1 MKGAGAEAPL
11 DKPLPRR
18 FSRRVQS
25 TRCLVRPASRW
36 LCLLVL
42 GVFSVLAQAAAPATN
57 AVVAGTW
64 TYTLEV
70 SLDTSVDF
78 VAELKQDGERVTG
91 TVTAREVMATVEK
104 GQFKNGQLT
113 FEIPREYGGVKFTS
127 RYQGQLAGDRL
138 KGKIV
143 TGTGPLE
150 RTYEW
155 SAQRAKPAA
164 KP

>member
-1 MKGAGAEAPL
+1 MQPTCSLLPPL
-11 DKPLPRR
+11 RR
-18 FSRRVQS
+18 WF
-25 TRCLVRPASRW
+25 W
-36 LCLLVL
+36 LLAL
-42 GVFSVLAQAAAPATN
+42 SVLPLFMQAAAPATN
-57 AVVAGTW
+57 ATITGTW

-91 TVTAREVMATVEK
+91 TVTARDVMATIEK

-127 RYQGQLAGDRL
+127 RYQGRLAGDRL
-138 KGKIV
+138 KGQIL
-143 TGTGPLE
+143 TGAGPLE

-155 SAQRAKPAA
+155 SAQRAQPTPKP
-164 KP
+164 

>member
-1 MKGAGAEAPL
+1 
-11 DKPLPRR
+11 
-18 FSRRVQS
+18 
-25 TRCLVRPASRW
+25 
-36 LCLLVL
+36 
-42 GVFSVLAQAAAPATN
+42 
-57 AVVAGTW
+57 
-64 TYTLEV
+64 
-70 SLDTSVDF
+70 
-78 VAELKQDGERVTG
+78 
-91 TVTAREVMATVEK
+91 MATVEK

>member
-1 MKGAGAEAPL
+1 
-11 DKPLPRR
+11 
-18 FSRRVQS
+18 VQS
-25 TRCLVRPASRW
+25 TRFLRRPACRW
-36 LCLLVL
+36 LWLLILSVFPVL
-42 GVFSVLAQAAAPATN
+42 VQAAAPATN
-57 AVVAGTW
+57 AVVTGTW

-91 TVTAREVMATVEK
+91 TVTARDVMATIEK
-104 GQFKNGQLT
+104 GQFKGGQLT

-127 RYQGQLAGDRL
+127 RYQGQLTGDRI
-138 KGKIV
+138 KGRIV

-155 SAQRAKPAA
+155 SAQRARPAA

>member
-1 MKGAGAEAPL
+1 MQPT
-11 DKPLPRR
+11 R
-18 FSRRVQS
+18 FLR
-25 TRCLVRPASRW
+25 RPACRW
-36 LCLLVL
+36 FWLLVL
-42 GVFSVLAQAAAPATN
+42 TVLPVLAQAAAPATN
-57 AVVAGTW
+57 AVVTGTW
-64 TYTLEV
+64 TYTLDV

-78 VAELKQDGERVTG
+78 VAQLKQDGERVTG
-91 TVTAREVMATVEK
+91 TVTARDVMATIEK

-127 RYQGQLAGDRL
+127 RYQGQLTGDRL
-138 KGKIV
+138 KGKIF

>member
-1 MKGAGAEAPL
+1 MWAEAPL
-11 DKPLPRR
+11 DKALPRR

-25 TRCLVRPASRW
+25 TRFLVRPASRW

-42 GVFSVLAQAAAPATN
+42 VIASVLAQAAAPATN
-57 AVVAGTW
+57 AIVTGTW
-64 TYTLEV
+64 NYTLDV

-78 VAELKQDGERVTG
+78 VAQLKQDGERVTG
-91 TVTAREVMATVEK
+91 TVTARDVMATIEK
-104 GQFKNGQLT
+104 GQFKSGQLT

-127 RYQGQLAGDRL
+127 RYQGQLTGDRL

-155 SAQRAKPAA
+155 SAQRVQPAA